1 MARSVRKFTETVELR
16 SLFFKR
22 LKSHRHFPSIV
33 ITLAILIGAC
43 IHIWQRVD
51 VMSLVTEVTAL
62 EKENMALID
71 ATHKIQT
78 DLVTL
83 TMASRIESYAIDTL
97 SLQRVRPDRLYTLVP
112 ETSDEFATDRFAT
125 MISSIL
131 RVVEYI
137 PVVTEVQA
145 ASQEL
150 QPIMFETD
158 PDDGIGQ

>member
-16 SLFFKR
+16 SLLFKR

-33 ITLAILIGAC
+33 ITLAILTCAC

-62 EKENMALID
+62 ERENLALID
-71 ATHKIQT
+71 DTQKVRT
-78 DLVTL
+78 DLSAL
-83 TMASRIESYAIDTL
+83 MMASRIECYAMDTL
-97 SLQRVRPDRLYTLVP
+97 GLQRIRPDRLYTLVP
-112 ETSDEFATDRFAT
+112 ETPGELATDRFAT

-131 RVVEYI
+131 RVAEYI

-150 QPIMFETD
+150 QPITFGAD
-158 PDDGIGQ
+158 SDDGTGQ